1 MRVKACPAGLVL
13 FGAVEPL
20 FDEDPEVLRPG
31 GKPQQH
37 SGQIHPHGPAP
48 MADGPPAAAQTH
60 HQRQQH
66 IQPQLVS
73 QTRSSSALYQP
84 FTVRLPSLC
93 VRSGPLFLFCP
104 ICTLNFEQRFFI
116 LHYTQNGCKIQSI
129 FHCFLAKFYKRRE
142 VRHFQPKVFR
152 FNRSSSPCHL
162 SFYPV

>member
-66 IQPQLVS
+66 IQPQLGQPDQIFQCLVP
-73 QTRSSSALYQP
+73 ALHGP
-84 FTVRLPSLC
+84 APLPLC
-93 VRSGPLFLFCP
+93 VLR
-104 ICTLNFEQRFFI
+104 
-116 LHYTQNGCKIQSI
+116 
-129 FHCFLAKFYKRRE
+129 AA
-142 VRHFQPKVFR
+142 
-152 FNRSSSPCHL
+152 L
-162 SFYPV
+162 SFLPGLHVKL